1 MSSAI
6 RKRRDVRR
14 QPAFQEELA
23 RQRKISEQ
31 PFVNLADRKERVVA
45 LQQLFE
51 KVPDVRTAMRLKI
64 LAQIRREVLDDK
76 PIPHTNALQVSEPV
90 QSRHT
95 ANGLRN
101 RTVWPNS
108 R

>member
-51 KVPDVRTAMRLKI
+51 KVPDVRTAMQLTI

-76 PIPHTNALQVSEPV
+76 PIPHTNAVQVPEPV
-90 QSRHT
+90 QSRQY
-95 ANGLRN
+95 GEWLEEQN
-101 RTVWPNS
+101 RLA
-108 R
+108 